1 MSKDR
6 GGRLDRVP
14 EWLPPL
20 ILVSAVSLYIL
31 AGDIA

>member
-6 GGRLDRVP
+6 GGWLDWAP

-20 ILVSAVSLYIL
+20 IFMSVISLYIL